1 MVVLVVIISFFYNL
15 DQYAGYFSRDDVK
28 TAMFFLIPVGVI
40 AGYNIFPEWRACVLF
55 GPLLGLIL
63 SFVFSYET
71 KMRRKIEEAVESRIS
86 QLNLLPEQRVFIL
99 NTRMND
105 KCGKYR
111 ILSFLVLLVTIFV
124 MVLAAAYLPQDWYA
138 FKYFVVACAGVLASL
153 LFSLVA
159 VSESAASSSE
169 ETAVSEPE
177 PEVTFE
183 SAMAELNQLIGLKEI
198 KDAVKDFADAVRIQL
213 IANNGDRTSLS
224 KYHFVLEGNPGTGK
238 TTVAKILAK
247 IFYAIGLLPT
257 SKCVEVTR
265 RGLVGE
271 YISHTAPL
279 VKKNVMKLSGV
290 CCSSMKR
297 IPLSVVVKTILDSK
311 WISCLRQ

>member
-1 MVVLVVIISFFYNL
+1 
-15 DQYAGYFSRDDVK
+15 
-28 TAMFFLIPVGVI
+28 
-40 AGYNIFPEWRACVLF
+40 
-55 GPLLGLIL
+55 
-63 SFVFSYET
+63 
-71 KMRRKIEEAVESRIS
+71 
-86 QLNLLPEQRVFIL
+86 
-99 NTRMND
+99 MND

-138 FKYFVVACAGVLASL
+138 FKYFVVTCAGVLASL

-198 KDAVKDFADAVRIQL
+198 KDAVKDFADVVRIQL
-213 IANNGDRTSLS
+213 IANNGDRTSLP

-271 YISHTAPL
+271 YIGHTAPL
-279 VKKNVMKLSGV
+279 VKKKCDEAMGGVLFIDEAYPLISGGENDFGQQV
-290 CCSSMKR
+290 DFMLKAISEQIINDAIANYSKVVEAEKR
-297 IPLSVVVKTILDSK
+297 KPDLFN
-311 WISCLRQ
+311 